1 MSSSEHHE
9 PRLDPVSGMTTT
21 GHEWD
26 GIEELNTP
34 LPKWWLYIFYAT
46 IVWAL
51 GYFVVYPSWP
61 LANDYMR
68 GIWNW
73 SSRGAVSADLQD
85 LRNLRKADNDKL
97 AAMPIAAILKDPSL
111 SAFATA
117 QGKAA
122 FGDNCAPCHGAG
134 GGGAVGYPNLTD
146 DDWLWGGTAEKIEET
161 IKVGVRST
169 HADTRSG
176 SMTPFGEGPSPTLN
190 KQQISDV
197 ADFVRANAGLDQPAK
212 PGAAAGKALFAENCA
227 VCHGED
233 AKGNL
238 DLGAPNLTDKIW
250 LYGSDK
256 ATIEYTITHGR
267 GGVMPTWAGR
277 LDDPTIK
284 SLAVYVYTLGGG
296 AK

>member
-1 MSSSEHHE
+1 MSSNEHHA
-9 PRLDPVSGMTTT
+9 PRVDAVTGMTTT

-51 GYFVVYPSWP
+51 GYYVFYPAWP
-61 LANDYMR
+61 LVHTYTKGAL
-68 GIWNW
+68 GW
-73 SSRGAVSADLQD
+73 SSRGAVDAEVADLKK
-85 LRNLRKADNDKL
+85 LRQANNDKL
-97 AAMPIAAILKDPSL
+97 AATPIAAVFKDPSL
-111 SAFATA
+111 LSFAQA

-146 DDWLWGGTAEKIEET
+146 DDWLWGGTPEKIEET

-169 HADTRSG
+169 SPDTRSG
-176 SMTPFGEGPSPTLN
+176 SMTPFGEGSSPILTA
-190 KQQISDV
+190 QQISDV
-197 ADFVRANAGLDQPAK
+197 ADYVRSLSASDAPAAGAS
-212 PGAAAGKALFAENCA
+212 AGKAVFAENCA
-227 VCHGED
+227 VCHGDD
-233 AKGNL
+233 AKGNQ

-256 ATIEYTITHGR
+256 ATIQYTVTHGR

-277 LDDPTIK
+277 LDEPTIK

-296 AK
+296 TK